1 MFNVIEDVVKLTI
14 KYVDG
19 VIELKLINDIVEYSE
34 DVYQKVLLNSI
45 IPDKCADNK

>member
-19 VIELKLINDIVEYSE
+19 VIELKLIKDIVE
-34 DVYQKVLLNSI
+34 
-45 IPDKCADNK
+45 